1 MESAKIND
9 LFVIQTNSKLKAKEG
24 KKEGQYPFYTSGE
37 EIKYLD
43 TFQFNTRG
51 LIIGKGGNPNW
62 RFANGMFSMSTDCC
76 LLTAN
81 QESVDIEYVY
91 YYLCAFPTIMQ
102 RLYKGVGIKHISL
115 ADIKNIEIEYPPI
128 EVQRTI
134 VSVLSFLD
142 AVIKKRQINVV
153 KNIPELLKSYYSQLV
168 DNNVWD
174 KVRISDIATE
184 IKSGP
189 FGTQLHV
196 SQFSD
201 KGEIYVYGIDD
212 LTKKVPKTRYL
223 SIAELDKYERYL
235 VHGDDVLISIMG
247 TVGRTKV
254 VPKDIGLAINTKHL
268 VDITLNQ
275 DLCKPYFLAYT
286 LENDRKVRRQIESSK
301 HGAVMSAIN
310 MSDVK
315 NLKITLPSIKVQ
327 MYFEE
332 VYHQVKDIQ
341 KCMEEEIQL
350 LKELRKSL
358 LAKYFR
364 ENNLLNASFSVTKKQ
379 KITSDS
385 DIDSLLTIINE
396 GGFSNLSNYDEMRSL
411 LYYYIG
417 KEVVEQYYD
426 KKTKKVK
433 LRKIGRAHV

>member
-81 QESVDIEYVY
+81 QEFVDIEYVY

-153 KNIPELLKSYYSQLV
+153 KNIPELLKSYYLQLV

-332 VYHQVKDIQ
+332 VYHQVKVIQ

-364 ENNLLNASFSVTKKQ
+364 ENNPLNASFSVTKKQ

-396 GGFSNLSNYDEMRSL
+396 GGFSNLSNYDKMRSL

-433 LRKIGRAHV
+433 LRKK

>member
-43 TFQFNTRG
+43 TFQCNTRG

-76 LLTAN
+76 LLTAK

-196 SQFSD
+196 SQFRD

-212 LTKKVPKTRYL
+212 LTKNVPKTRYL
-223 SIAELDKYERYL
+223 SIVELDKYKRYL

-315 NLKITLPSIKVQ
+315 NLMITLPSIKVQ

-364 ENNLLNASFSVTKKQ
+364 ENNPLNASFSVTKKQ
-379 KITSDS
+379 KITSGS
-385 DIDSLLTIINE
+385 DIDSLLTIINK

-433 LRKIGRAHV
+433 LRKK

>member
-43 TFQFNTRG
+43 TFQCNTRG

-76 LLTAN
+76 LLTAK

-201 KGEIYVYGIDD
+201 KGDIYVYGIDD

-385 DIDSLLTIINE
+385 DIDSLLTIINK

-433 LRKIGRAHV
+433 LRKK

>member
-81 QESVDIEYVY
+81 QEFVDIEYVY

-433 LRKIGRAHV
+433 LRKK

>member
-9 LFVIQTNSKLKAKEG
+9 LFVVQTNSKLKANEG

-43 TFQFNTRG
+43 TFQCNTRG

-76 LLTAN
+76 LLTAK
-81 QESVDIEYVY
+81 QETVDIEYVY
-91 YYLCAFPTIMQ
+91 YYLCAFPTVMQ
-102 RLYKGVGIKHISL
+102 RLYKGFGIKHISL

-142 AVIKKRQINVV
+142 AVIKKRQIGVV
-153 KNIPELLKSYYSQLV
+153 ENIPELLKSYYSQLV

-184 IKSGP
+184 MKSGS
-189 FGTQLHV
+189 FGTQLHA
-196 SQFSD
+196 SQFREQ
-201 KGEIYVYGIDD
+201 GEIYVYGIDD
-212 LTKKVPKTRYL
+212 LTKKSPKTRYL
-223 SIAELDKYERYL
+223 PIAELDKYKRYL
-235 VHGDDVLISIMG
+235 VKGNDVLISIMG

-286 LENDRKVRRQIESSK
+286 LENNLKVKRQIESSK
-301 HGAVMSAIN
+301 HGTVMPAIN

-315 NLKITLPSIKVQ
+315 KLMITLPSIKVQ

-332 VYHQVKDIQ
+332 IYRQVMDIQ
-341 KCMEEEIQL
+341 QCMEEEIQL

-364 ENNLLNASFSVTKKQ
+364 KNNPLNASDSVPKNQ
-379 KITSDS
+379 KITGNS
-385 DIDSLLTIINE
+385 DIESLITIINE
-396 GGFSNLSNYDEMRSL
+396 GGFSDLSNYDEMRSL
-411 LYYYIG
+411 LFHYVDE
-417 KEVVEQYYD
+417 EVVEQYYD

-433 LRKIGRAHV
+433 LRKK

>member
-43 TFQFNTRG
+43 TFQLNTRG

-81 QESVDIEYVY
+81 QEFVDIEYVY

-196 SQFSD
+196 SQFRD

-212 LTKKVPKTRYL
+212 LTKKAPKTRYL
-223 SIAELDKYERYL
+223 STVELNKYKRYL

-286 LENDRKVRRQIESSK
+286 LENDCKVRRQIESSK

-315 NLKITLPSIKVQ
+315 NLMITLPSIKVQ

-364 ENNLLNASFSVTKKQ
+364 EKNPLNASFSVTKKQ
-379 KITSDS
+379 KITSGS

-433 LRKIGRAHV
+433 LRKK

>member
-9 LFVIQTNSKLKAKEG
+9 LFAIQTNSKLKANEG
-24 KKEGQYPFYTSGE
+24 KKVGQYPFYTSGE

-76 LLTAN
+76 LLTAK

-91 YYLCAFPTIMQ
+91 YYLCAIPIVMQ

-142 AVIKKRQINVV
+142 AIIKKRQISVV

-196 SQFSD
+196 SQFRD

-212 LTKKVPKTRYL
+212 LTKKAPKTRYL
-223 SIAELDKYERYL
+223 SIVELDKYKRYR
-235 VHGDDVLISIMG
+235 VNGDDVLISIMG

-275 DLCKPYFLAYT
+275 ELCKPYFLAYT
-286 LENDRKVRRQIESSK
+286 LENDRRVKRQIESSK

-364 ENNLLNASFSVTKKQ
+364 ENNPLNASFSVTKKQ
-379 KITSDS
+379 KITSGS
-385 DIDSLLTIINE
+385 DIDSLLTIINK

-417 KEVVEQYYD
+417 KDVVEQYYD

-433 LRKIGRAHV
+433 LRKK

>member
-9 LFVIQTNSKLKAKEG
+9 LFVIQTNSKLKANEG
-24 KKEGQYPFYTSGE
+24 KKVGQYPFYTSGE

-43 TFQFNTRG
+43 TFQCNTQG

-62 RFANGMFSMSTDCC
+62 RFAKGMFSMSTDCC
-76 LLTAN
+76 LLTAK

-174 KVRISDIATE
+174 KVSISDIATE

-315 NLKITLPSIKVQ
+315 NLMITLPSIKVQ

-332 VYHQVKDIQ
+332 VYHQVKVIQ

-350 LKELRKSL
+350 LKELRKSQ

-364 ENNLLNASFSVTKKQ
+364 ENNPLNASFSVTKKQ

-417 KEVVEQYYD
+417 KEVVVLYYD
-426 KKTKKVK
+426 KNTKKVK
-433 LRKIGRAHV
+433 RRKK

>member
-43 TFQFNTRG
+43 TFQCNTRG

-76 LLTAN
+76 LLTAK

-286 LENDRKVRRQIESSK
+286 LENDRKVKRQIESSK

-315 NLKITLPSIKVQ
+315 NLMITLPSIKVQ

-364 ENNLLNASFSVTKKQ
+364 ENNPLNASFSVTKKQ

-417 KEVVEQYYD
+417 KDVVEQYYD

-433 LRKIGRAHV
+433 LRKK

>member
-81 QESVDIEYVY
+81 QEFVDIEYVY

-153 KNIPELLKSYYSQLV
+153 KNIPELLKSYYLQLV

-332 VYHQVKDIQ
+332 VYHQVKVIQ

-364 ENNLLNASFSVTKKQ
+364 ENNPLNASFSVTKKQ

-426 KKTKKVK
+426 KKTKEVK
-433 LRKIGRAHV
+433 LRKK

>member
-9 LFVIQTNSKLKAKEG
+9 LFVIQTNSKLKANEG
-24 KKEGQYPFYTSGE
+24 KKVGQYPFYTSGE

-43 TFQFNTRG
+43 TFQCNTQG

-62 RFANGMFSMSTDCC
+62 RFAKGMFSMSTDCC
-76 LLTAN
+76 LLTAK

-196 SQFSD
+196 SQFRD

-223 SIAELDKYERYL
+223 SIAELDKYERYR
-235 VHGDDVLISIMG
+235 VNGDDVLISIMG

-433 LRKIGRAHV
+433 LRKK

>member
-43 TFQFNTRG
+43 TFQCNTRG

-62 RFANGMFSMSTDCC
+62 RFAKGMFSMSTDCC
-76 LLTAN
+76 LLTAK

-115 ADIKNIEIEYPPI
+115 SDIKNIEIEYPPI

-142 AVIKKRQINVV
+142 AVIKKRQISVV

-174 KVRISDIATE
+174 KVRISDILVK

-223 SIAELDKYERYL
+223 SIAELDKYERYQ
-235 VHGDDVLISIMG
+235 VNGDDVLISIMG

-286 LENDRKVRRQIESSK
+286 LENDRKVKRQIESSK

-364 ENNLLNASFSVTKKQ
+364 ENNPLNASFSVTKKQ

-417 KEVVEQYYD
+417 KDVVEQYYD

-433 LRKIGRAHV
+433 LRKK

>member
-43 TFQFNTRG
+43 TFQCNTRG

-76 LLTAN
+76 LLTAK

-153 KNIPELLKSYYSQLV
+153 KNIPELLKSYYLQLV

-212 LTKKVPKTRYL
+212 LTKKDPKNRYL
-223 SIAELDKYERYL
+223 SIVELDKYKRYL

-310 MSDVK
+310 MADVK
-315 NLKITLPSIKVQ
+315 NLMITLPSIKVQ

-396 GGFSNLSNYDEMRSL
+396 GGFSNLSNYDEMRNL

-433 LRKIGRAHV
+433 LRKK

>member
-9 LFVIQTNSKLKAKEG
+9 LFVIQTNSKLKANEG
-24 KKEGQYPFYTSGE
+24 KKVGQYPFYTSGE

-43 TFQFNTRG
+43 TFQCNTQG
-51 LIIGKGGNPNW
+51 LIIGKDGNPNW
-62 RFANGMFSMSTDCC
+62 RFAKGMFSMSTDCC
-76 LLTAN
+76 LLTAK

-196 SQFSD
+196 SQFRD

-433 LRKIGRAHV
+433 LRKK

>member
-43 TFQFNTRG
+43 TFQCNTRG

-81 QESVDIEYVY
+81 QEFVDIEYVY

-212 LTKKVPKTRYL
+212 LTKKAPKTRYL
-223 SIAELDKYERYL
+223 STVELNKYKRYL

-286 LENDRKVRRQIESSK
+286 LENNRKVRQQIESSK

-315 NLKITLPSIKVQ
+315 NLMITLPSIKVQ

-364 ENNLLNASFSVTKKQ
+364 ENNPLNASFSVTKKQ
-379 KITSDS
+379 KITSGS
-385 DIDSLLTIINE
+385 DIDSLLTIINK

-417 KEVVEQYYD
+417 KDVVEQYYD

-433 LRKIGRAHV
+433 LRKK

>member
-9 LFVIQTNSKLKAKEG
+9 LFVIQTNSKLKANEG

-43 TFQFNTRG
+43 TFQCNTQG

-62 RFANGMFSMSTDCC
+62 RFAKGMFSMSTDCC
-76 LLTAN
+76 LLTAK

-142 AVIKKRQINVV
+142 AILKKRQISVV

-196 SQFSD
+196 SQFRD

-286 LENDRKVRRQIESSK
+286 LENDRKVKRQIESSK

-315 NLKITLPSIKVQ
+315 NLMITLPSIKVQ

-332 VYHQVKDIQ
+332 VYHQVKDTQ

-379 KITSDS
+379 KITSGS

-433 LRKIGRAHV
+433 LRKK

>member
-9 LFVIQTNSKLKAKEG
+9 LFVIQTNSKLKANEG
-24 KKEGQYPFYTSGE
+24 KKVGQYPFYTSGE

-43 TFQFNTRG
+43 TFQCNTQG

-76 LLTAN
+76 LLTAK

-142 AVIKKRQINVV
+142 AVIKMRQINVV

-196 SQFSD
+196 SQFRD

-212 LTKKVPKTRYL
+212 LTKKAPKTRYL
-223 SIAELDKYERYL
+223 SIVELDKYKRYL

-310 MSDVK
+310 MADVK
-315 NLKITLPSIKVQ
+315 NLMITLPSIKVQ

-364 ENNLLNASFSVTKKQ
+364 ENNPLNASFSVTKKQ
-379 KITSDS
+379 KITSGS
-385 DIDSLLTIINE
+385 DIDSLLTIINK

-417 KEVVEQYYD
+417 KDVVEQYYD

-433 LRKIGRAHV
+433 LRKK

>member
-9 LFVIQTNSKLKAKEG
+9 LFDIQTNSKLKANEG
-24 KKEGQYPFYTSGE
+24 KKVGQYPFYTSGE
-37 EIKYLD
+37 EKKYLD
-43 TFQFNTRG
+43 TFQFNTQG

-62 RFANGMFSMSTDCC
+62 RFAKGMFSMSTDCC
-76 LLTAN
+76 LLTAK

-212 LTKKVPKTRYL
+212 LTKKTPKTRYL

-286 LENDRKVRRQIESSK
+286 LENDRKVRQQIESSK

-315 NLKITLPSIKVQ
+315 NLMITLPSIKVQ

-364 ENNLLNASFSVTKKQ
+364 ENNPLNASFSVTKKQ
-379 KITSDS
+379 KITSGS

-417 KEVVEQYYD
+417 KDVVEQYYD

-433 LRKIGRAHV
+433 LRKK

>member
-43 TFQFNTRG
+43 TFQCNTRG

-62 RFANGMFSMSTDCC
+62 RFAKGMFSMSTDCC
-76 LLTAN
+76 LLTAK

-196 SQFSD
+196 SQFRD

-212 LTKKVPKTRYL
+212 LTKKTPKTRYL
-223 SIAELDKYERYL
+223 SIAELDKYKRYL

-286 LENDRKVRRQIESSK
+286 LENDCKVRRQIESSK

-315 NLKITLPSIKVQ
+315 NLMITLPSIKVQ

-364 ENNLLNASFSVTKKQ
+364 ENNPLNASFSVTKKQ

-417 KEVVEQYYD
+417 KDVVEQYSD

-433 LRKIGRAHV
+433 LRKK

>member
-9 LFVIQTNSKLKAKEG
+9 LFVIQTNSKLKANEG

-43 TFQFNTRG
+43 TFQCNTRG

-62 RFANGMFSMSTDCC
+62 RFVNGMFSMSTDCC

-81 QESVDIEYVY
+81 QEFVDIEYVY

-134 VSVLSFLD
+134 VLVLSFLD
-142 AVIKKRQINVV
+142 AIIKKRQISVM

-196 SQFSD
+196 SQFRD

-212 LTKKVPKTRYL
+212 LTKKAPKTRYL
-223 SIAELDKYERYL
+223 SIVELKKYKRYL

-286 LENDRKVRRQIESSK
+286 LENDRKVKRQIESSK

-364 ENNLLNASFSVTKKQ
+364 ENNPLNASFSVTKKQ

-417 KEVVEQYYD
+417 KDVVEQYYD

-433 LRKIGRAHV
+433 LRKK

>member
-1 MESAKIND
+1 MELAKIND
-9 LFVIQTNSKLKAKEG
+9 LFVIQTNSKLKANEG
-24 KKEGQYPFYTSGE
+24 KKVGQYPFYTSGE

-43 TFQFNTRG
+43 SFQFNTRG

-76 LLTAN
+76 LLTAK

-91 YYLCAFPTIMQ
+91 YYLCAIPIVMQ

-142 AVIKKRQINVV
+142 AIIKKRQISVV

-196 SQFSD
+196 SQFRD

-212 LTKKVPKTRYL
+212 LTKKAPKTRYL
-223 SIAELDKYERYL
+223 SIVELDKYKRYL

-286 LENDRKVRRQIESSK
+286 LENDRKVKRQIESSK

-315 NLKITLPSIKVQ
+315 NLMITLPSIKVQ

-364 ENNLLNASFSVTKKQ
+364 ENNPLNAFFSVTKKQ

-417 KEVVEQYYD
+417 KDVVEQYYD

-433 LRKIGRAHV
+433 LRKK

>member
-43 TFQFNTRG
+43 TFQCNTRG

-62 RFANGMFSMSTDCC
+62 RFAKGMFSMSTDCC
-76 LLTAN
+76 LLTAK

-142 AVIKKRQINVV
+142 AIIKKRQISIV

-174 KVRISDIATE
+174 KVRISDILVK

-212 LTKKVPKTRYL
+212 LTRKVPKTRYL

-286 LENDRKVRRQIESSK
+286 LENDRKVKRQIESSK

-341 KCMEEEIQL
+341 KCMEKEIQL

-379 KITSDS
+379 KITSGS

-417 KEVVEQYYD
+417 KDVVEQYYD

-433 LRKIGRAHV
+433 LRKK

>member
-43 TFQFNTRG
+43 TFQLNTRG

-81 QESVDIEYVY
+81 QEFVDIEYVY

-115 ADIKNIEIEYPPI
+115 ADIKNIEIEYPLI

-212 LTKKVPKTRYL
+212 LTKKAPKTRYL
-223 SIAELDKYERYL
+223 SIAELKKYKRYL

-286 LENDRKVRRQIESSK
+286 LENNRKVRRQIESSK

-315 NLKITLPSIKVQ
+315 NLMITLPSIKVQ

-364 ENNLLNASFSVTKKQ
+364 ENNPLNASFSVTKKQ
-379 KITSDS
+379 KITSGS

-396 GGFSNLSNYDEMRSL
+396 GGFSNLSNYDEMRRL

-417 KEVVEQYYD
+417 KDVVEQYYD

-433 LRKIGRAHV
+433 LRKK

>member
-315 NLKITLPSIKVQ
+315 NLKITLPSIKVK

-433 LRKIGRAHV
+433 LRKK

>member
-81 QESVDIEYVY
+81 QEFVDIEYVY

-153 KNIPELLKSYYSQLV
+153 KNIPELLKSYYLQLV

-212 LTKKVPKTRYL
+212 LTKKAPKTRYL
-223 SIAELDKYERYL
+223 STVELNKYKRYL

-315 NLKITLPSIKVQ
+315 NLMITLPSIKVQ

-332 VYHQVKDIQ
+332 VYHQVKVIQ

-364 ENNLLNASFSVTKKQ
+364 ENNPLNASFSVTKKQ

-433 LRKIGRAHV
+433 LRKK

>member
-51 LIIGKGGNPNW
+51 LIIGKGGNSNW

-201 KGEIYVYGIDD
+201 KGDIYVYGIDD
-212 LTKKVPKTRYL
+212 LTKKAPKTRYL
-223 SIAELDKYERYL
+223 SIVELDKYKRYL

-315 NLKITLPSIKVQ
+315 NLMITLPSIKVQ

-364 ENNLLNASFSVTKKQ
+364 ENNPLNASFSVTKKQ
-379 KITSDS
+379 KITSGS
-385 DIDSLLTIINE
+385 DIDSLLTIINK

-433 LRKIGRAHV
+433 LRKK

>member
-9 LFVIQTNSKLKAKEG
+9 LFDIQTNSKLKANEG
-24 KKEGQYPFYTSGE
+24 KKVGQYSFYTSGE

-43 TFQFNTRG
+43 TFQFNTQR

-62 RFANGMFSMSTDCC
+62 RFAKGMFSMSTDCC
-76 LLTAN
+76 LLTAK

-196 SQFSD
+196 SQFRD

-433 LRKIGRAHV
+433 LRKK

>member
-9 LFVIQTNSKLKAKEG
+9 LFVIQTNSKLKANEG
-24 KKEGQYPFYTSGE
+24 KKVGQYPFYTSGE

-62 RFANGMFSMSTDCC
+62 RFAKGMFSMSTDCC
-76 LLTAN
+76 LLTAK

-153 KNIPELLKSYYSQLV
+153 KNIPELLKSYYLQLV

-196 SQFSD
+196 SQFRD

-235 VHGDDVLISIMG
+235 VYGDDVLISIMG

-433 LRKIGRAHV
+433 LRKK

>member
-9 LFVIQTNSKLKAKEG
+9 LFVIQTNSKLKANEG
-24 KKEGQYPFYTSGE
+24 KKVGQYPFYTSGE

-62 RFANGMFSMSTDCC
+62 RFAKGMFSMSTDCC
-76 LLTAN
+76 LLTAK

-201 KGEIYVYGIDD
+201 KGDIYVYGIDD
-212 LTKKVPKTRYL
+212 LTKKAPKTRYL
-223 SIAELDKYERYL
+223 SIVELDKYKRYL

-315 NLKITLPSIKVQ
+315 NLMITLPSIKVQ

-364 ENNLLNASFSVTKKQ
+364 ENNPLNASFSVTKKQ
-379 KITSDS
+379 KITSGS
-385 DIDSLLTIINE
+385 DIDSLLTIINK

-433 LRKIGRAHV
+433 LRKK

>member
-9 LFVIQTNSKLKAKEG
+9 LFDIQTNSKLKANEG
-24 KKEGQYPFYTSGE
+24 KKVGQYPFYTSGE

-76 LLTAN
+76 LLTAK

-91 YYLCAFPTIMQ
+91 YYLCAIPIVMQ

-142 AVIKKRQINVV
+142 AIIKKRQISVV

-174 KVRISDIATE
+174 KVRISDIVTE

-196 SQFSD
+196 SQFRD

-212 LTKKVPKTRYL
+212 LTKKAPKTRYL
-223 SIAELDKYERYL
+223 SIVELDKYKRYR
-235 VHGDDVLISIMG
+235 VNGDDVLISIMG

-275 DLCKPYFLAYT
+275 ELCKPYFLAYT

-315 NLKITLPSIKVQ
+315 KLMITLPSIKVQ
-327 MYFEE
+327 MFFEE

-364 ENNLLNASFSVTKKQ
+364 EKNPLNASFSVAKKQ
-379 KITSDS
+379 KITSGS

-417 KEVVEQYYD
+417 KDVVEQYYD
-426 KKTKKVK
+426 KKTKKLK
-433 LRKIGRAHV
+433 LRYK

>member
-43 TFQFNTRG
+43 TFQCNTRG

-81 QESVDIEYVY
+81 QEFVDIEYVY

-212 LTKKVPKTRYL
+212 LTKKAPKTRYL
-223 SIAELDKYERYL
+223 SIVELNKYKRYL

-286 LENDRKVRRQIESSK
+286 LENNRKVRQQIESSK

-315 NLKITLPSIKVQ
+315 NLMITLPSIKVQ

-364 ENNLLNASFSVTKKQ
+364 ENNPLNASFSVTKKQ

-385 DIDSLLTIINE
+385 DIDSLLTIINK

-433 LRKIGRAHV
+433 LRKK

>member
-43 TFQFNTRG
+43 TFQCNTRG

-76 LLTAN
+76 LLTAK

-201 KGEIYVYGIDD
+201 KGDIYVYGIDD
-212 LTKKVPKTRYL
+212 LTKKAPKTRYL
-223 SIAELDKYERYL
+223 SIVELDKYKRYL

-433 LRKIGRAHV
+433 LRKK

>member
-9 LFVIQTNSKLKAKEG
+9 LFVIQTNSKLKANEG

-43 TFQFNTRG
+43 TFQCNTQG

-62 RFANGMFSMSTDCC
+62 RFAKGMFSMSTDCC
-76 LLTAN
+76 LLTAK

-196 SQFSD
+196 SQFRD

-254 VPKDIGLAINTKHL
+254 VSKDIGLAINTKHL

-364 ENNLLNASFSVTKKQ
+364 ENNPLNASFSVTKKQ
-379 KITSDS
+379 KITSGS
-385 DIDSLLTIINE
+385 DIDSLLTIINK

-417 KEVVEQYYD
+417 KDVVEQYYD

-433 LRKIGRAHV
+433 LRKK

>member
-43 TFQFNTRG
+43 TFQCNTRG

-76 LLTAN
+76 LLTAK

-223 SIAELDKYERYL
+223 SFAELDKYERYL

-286 LENDRKVRRQIESSK
+286 LENDRKVRQQIESSK

-315 NLKITLPSIKVQ
+315 NLMITLPSIKVQ

-364 ENNLLNASFSVTKKQ
+364 ENNPLNASFSVTKKQ
-379 KITSDS
+379 KITSGS
-385 DIDSLLTIINE
+385 DIDSLLTIINK

-417 KEVVEQYYD
+417 KDVVEQYYD
-426 KKTKKVK
+426 EKTKKVK
-433 LRKIGRAHV
+433 LRKK

>member
-9 LFVIQTNSKLKAKEG
+9 LFFIQTNSKLKSKEG
-24 KKEGQYPFYTSGE
+24 KKVGQYPFYTSGE

-76 LLTAN
+76 LLTAK

-91 YYLCAFPTIMQ
+91 YYLCAIPIVMQ

-134 VSVLSFLD
+134 VSVLSFLE
-142 AVIKKRQINVV
+142 AIIKKRQISVV

-174 KVRISDIATE
+174 KVRMSDIATE

-196 SQFSD
+196 SQFRD

-212 LTKKVPKTRYL
+212 LTKKAPKTRYL
-223 SIAELDKYERYL
+223 SIVELNKYKRYR
-235 VHGDDVLISIMG
+235 VNGDDVLISIMG

-275 DLCKPYFLAYT
+275 ELCKPYFLAYT
-286 LENDRKVRRQIESSK
+286 LENDRKVKRQIESSK

-315 NLKITLPSIKVQ
+315 NLMITLPSIKVQ

-364 ENNLLNASFSVTKKQ
+364 ENNPLNASFSVTKKQ

-417 KEVVEQYYD
+417 KDVVEQYYD
-426 KKTKKVK
+426 KKTKKVE
-433 LRKIGRAHV
+433 LRKK

>member
-1 MESAKIND
+1 MESAKISD
-9 LFVIQTNSKLKAKEG
+9 LFVIQTNSKLKANEG
-24 KKEGQYPFYTSGE
+24 KKVGQYPFYTSGE

-76 LLTAN
+76 LLTAK

-115 ADIKNIEIEYPPI
+115 SDIKNIEIEYPPI

-142 AVIKKRQINVV
+142 AVIKKRQISIV

-174 KVRISDIATE
+174 KVRISDILVK

-286 LENDRKVRRQIESSK
+286 LENDRKVKRQIESSK

-315 NLKITLPSIKVQ
+315 NLMITLPSIKVQ

-364 ENNLLNASFSVTKKQ
+364 ENNPLNASFSVTKKQ

-417 KEVVEQYYD
+417 KDVVEQYYD

-433 LRKIGRAHV
+433 LRKK

>member
-9 LFVIQTNSKLKAKEG
+9 LFVIQTNSKLKANEG
-24 KKEGQYPFYTSGE
+24 KKVGQYPFYTSGE

-43 TFQFNTRG
+43 TFQCNTQG

-62 RFANGMFSMSTDCC
+62 RFAKGMFSMSTDCC
-76 LLTAN
+76 LLTAK

-196 SQFSD
+196 SQFRD

-254 VPKDIGLAINTKHL
+254 VSKDIGLAINTKHL

-433 LRKIGRAHV
+433 LRKK

>member
-43 TFQFNTRG
+43 TFQCNTRG

-76 LLTAN
+76 LLTAK

-286 LENDRKVRRQIESSK
+286 LENDRKARQQIESSK

-315 NLKITLPSIKVQ
+315 NLMITLPSIKVQ

-364 ENNLLNASFSVTKKQ
+364 ENNPLNASFSVTKKQ
-379 KITSDS
+379 KITSGS
-385 DIDSLLTIINE
+385 DIDSLLTIINK

-417 KEVVEQYYD
+417 KDVVEQYYD
-426 KKTKKVK
+426 EKTKKVK
-433 LRKIGRAHV
+433 LRKK

>member
-1 MESAKIND
+1 MESAKINN

-174 KVRISDIATE
+174 KVIISDIATE

-433 LRKIGRAHV
+433 LRKK